1 MKKMNKNKRAFTL
14 VEMMLVIAI
23 IVILAS
29 ATLFGVSRY
38 ITNSNK
44 ESSLAAK
51 HSDVVDKAVSDIKSL
66 VN

>member
-38 ITNSNK
+38 ITNSNQK
-44 ESSLAAK
+44 SSLASK